1 MPHTHTHMCAYLCNL
16 CTQHE
21 AQLLHIFQTKT
32 LTTVQRPLPFH
43 IYTYQEK
50 LCQFRTFIYP
60 WTSDP
65 SHKEWRRR
73 LSWTIIAEYARPSMD
88 EDVCSLSF
96 SLFPVIQLPLL
107 SFCHLF
113 LQISSDVF
121 NIIMLAIV
129 TFIINIVIMIAMI
142 IRVGIIITVIFSI
155 SISQL
160 H

>member
-1 MPHTHTHMCAYLCNL
+1 MPHTLTHMCAYLCNL

-65 SHKEWRRR
+65 RHKERRR
-73 LSWTIIAEYARPSMD
+73 LSWTIIAEYAWPSMD

-113 LQISSDVF
+113 LQMSSDVF

-129 TFIINIVIMIAMI
+129 TFIINIIIMIAMI